1 MFSER
6 GDIPWMNGRTWVRIL
21 LYLAMTWHDYIRKNK
36 FNVYGSKKIPL
47 PRPEFYVIYTGNRKN
62 CPEILSLTD
71 EFFPGNDAIDL
82 QVHVLTDPSPGNII
96 GQYIRFC
103 HIFDEQVRL
112 HGTTLEAVEETIRIC
127 RDENVLSEY
136 LDERRQEVVTIMMTL
151 FSQEEVMDAYGE
163 DCRREGREKGREEG
177 RKEERES
184 TALNMLRDKISI
196 ATIMKYTQLPEDR
209 ILALAKTL

>member
-1 MFSER
+1 M
-6 GDIPWMNGRTWVRIL
+6 
-21 LYLAMTWHDYIRKNK
+21 
-36 FNVYGSKKIPL
+36 
-47 PRPEFYVIYTGNRKN
+47 
-62 CPEILSLTD
+62 
-71 EFFPGNDAIDL
+71 
-82 QVHVLTDPSPGNII
+82 
-96 GQYIRFC
+96 
-103 HIFDEQVRL
+103 
-112 HGTTLEAVEETIRIC
+112 EETIRIC

-184 TALNMLRDKISI
+184 TALNMLRDKMSI